1 METYLIKW
9 QLFSKT
15 FLVILSTAYFIYIG
29 THEQGEM
36 KRMES
41 GHLVF
46 LCLLSFFAAEQGRLR
61 RRRRRQSNTIP
72 TPKVALLY
80 SPTFILYEMAVKA
93 SVTEL
98 HSIKFCIHYTFV
110 WERCWR
116 HAIRT
121 CEFTQPLNK
130 DERNVKPI
138 LYWKVAVSPI

>member
-1 METYLIKW
+1 
-9 QLFSKT
+9 
-15 FLVILSTAYFIYIG
+15 
-29 THEQGEM
+29 
-36 KRMES
+36 MES

-98 HSIKFCIHYTFV
+98 VSNF
-110 WERCWR
+110 
-116 HAIRT
+116 A
-121 CEFTQPLNK
+121 FTTLLFEK
-130 DERNVKPI
+130 DVGD
-138 LYWKVAVSPI
+138 LLFLL